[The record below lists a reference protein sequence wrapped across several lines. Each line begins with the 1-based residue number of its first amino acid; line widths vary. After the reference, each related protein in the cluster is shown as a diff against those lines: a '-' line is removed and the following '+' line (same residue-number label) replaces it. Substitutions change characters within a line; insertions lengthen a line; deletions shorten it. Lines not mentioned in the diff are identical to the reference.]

1 MQVQVRWRQFECPAC
16 ELVSRTQSDRK
27 ILASIVLCDKEG
39 HLVSDCENLWECP
52 ATSAINQI
60 VQHWAQCPFHGTL
73 ENHFARVRE
82 MRGETVHIEAERQL
96 ENCVRLSVWSI
107 SKRSRRILYS
117 LSFTIYK
124 HDPKVYVRVND
135 RDKLFVLPTRDFLR
149 FAPRRW
155 VQAVL
160 DAFASQPAETESQ
173 PTETEAAVAQ

>member
-1 MQVQVRWRQFECPAC
+1 MPTIRWRQFECPLC
-16 ELVSRTQSDRK
+16 ERVAETRSERK
-27 ILASIVLCDKEG
+27 VLASILLCDKDR

-60 VQHWAQCPFHGTL
+60 VQHWAQCPFHGAL

-124 HDPKVYVRVND
+124 HDQNVYVRVND
-135 RDKLFVLPTRDFLR
+135 RDELFILPILDFITYAPAKWVKEVLR
-149 FAPRRW
+149 
-155 VQAVL
+155 
-160 DAFASQPAETESQ
+160 AFTSPQPQLEPAETS
-173 PTETEAAVAQ
+173 AAE